1 MTMTKAPAR
10 RPTTPRR
17 RRWVVAARV
26 TGTVAFTAVEAWAVI
41 MVLTRFTAAG
51 ANRIALAIV
60 LAGAVLALL
69 YAWEETRGLLRGK
82 ARPDTDDG

>member
-1 MTMTKAPAR
+1 MTKAPTP
-10 RPTTPRR
+10 RPTTSRLR

-26 TGTVAFTAVEAWAVI
+26 SGTAAFTAVEAWAVI
-41 MVLTRFTAAG
+41 MVLTGFTAAG
-51 ANRIALAIV
+51 ASRVALAIV

-82 ARPDTDDG
+82 GRPDTDDG